1 MTSRVSGQQQL
12 QQGID
17 AMQLSF
23 SAEQQA
29 QMLAYVALLQKWNST
44 YNLTALRDEASM
56 ISHHVLDS
64 LSLMPHLDPSKR
76 LIDVGSGG
84 GMPGIL
90 CAISYPEMDMT
101 LLDANRKKT
110 TFLQQVVIELG
121 LSNVQVKSCR
131 VETLA
136 DQSYEIV
143 TSRAFAE
150 LADFVT
156 LTRELIHPQG
166 EWLAMK
172 GMYPKEEIDRL
183 PEWVEVT
190 AVKSLSVPAVAAERH
205 LVCMQKRETP

>member
-1 MTSRVSGQQQL
+1 MTSQVSGQQQL

-17 AMQLSF
+17 AMNLSF
-23 SAEQQA
+23 SEEQQA

-76 LIDVGSGG
+76 MIDVGSGG

-90 CAISYPEMDMT
+90 CAISYPEMDIT

-121 LSNVQVKSCR
+121 LTNVQVKSCR

-150 LADFVT
+150 LADFVN

-166 EWLAMK
+166 KWLAMK
-172 GMYPKEEIDRL
+172 GMYPKQEIDRL
-183 PEWVEVT
+183 PDWAEVT
-190 AVKSLSVPAVAAERH
+190 AVRALSVPAVAAERH
-205 LVCMQKRETP
+205 LVFMQKKEAL

>member
-1 MTSRVSGQQQL
+1 MISSKQQL
-12 QQGID
+12 QQGIAAMNLAFSD
-17 AMQLSF
+17 A
-23 SAEQQA
+23 QQA

-64 LSLMPHLDPSKR
+64 LSLMPHLDSSKR

-121 LSNVQVKSCR
+121 LKNVQVQSCR
-131 VETLA
+131 VESLA

-150 LADFVT
+150 LVDFVT
-156 LTRELIHPQG
+156 LTKGLIHPQG
-166 EWLAMK
+166 EWIAMK

-183 PEWVEVT
+183 PDWVEVT
-190 AVKSLSVPAVAAERH
+190 AVKALSVPAVAAERH
-205 LVCMQKRETP
+205 LVCMQKKDAP

>member
-17 AMQLSF
+17 AMNLSF
-23 SAEQQA
+23 SVEQQEK
-29 QMLAYVALLQKWNST
+29 MLAYVALLQKWNST

-150 LADFVT
+150 LADFVN

-166 EWLAMK
+166 IWLAMK
-172 GMYPKEEIDRL
+172 GMYPKEEIERL
-183 PEWVEVT
+183 PDWVEVT
-190 AVKSLSVPAVAAERH
+190 AVKALSVPAVAAERH
-205 LVCMQKRETP
+205 LVCMQKRETR

>member
-1 MTSRVSGQQQL
+1 MSAQQQL
-12 QQGID
+12 KQGIA
-17 AMQLSF
+17 AMGLSF
-23 SAEQQA
+23 SDEQQA

-90 CAISYPEMDMT
+90 CAISYPDMDMT

-110 TFLQQVVIELG
+110 AFLQQVVIELG
-121 LSNVQVKSCR
+121 LRNVLVKSCR

-136 DQSYEIV
+136 DQSYDIV

-166 EWLAMK
+166 VWLAMK
-172 GMYPKEEIDRL
+172 GVYPQEEIDRL
-183 PEWVEVT
+183 PDWVAVT
-190 AVKSLSVPAVAAERH
+190 AVTPLSVPAVAAERH
-205 LVCMQKRETP
+205 LVCLHKKETR

>member
-12 QQGID
+12 QQGIA
-17 AMQLSF
+17 AMNLSF
-23 SAEQQA
+23 SDEQQA
-29 QMLAYVALLQKWNST
+29 QMLAYVAMLQKWNST

-121 LSNVQVKSCR
+121 LTNVQVKSCR

-150 LADFVT
+150 LIDFVT
-156 LTRELIHPQG
+156 LTKGLIHPQG
-166 EWLAMK
+166 EWIAMK

-190 AVKSLSVPAVAAERH
+190 AVKALSVPAVAAERH
-205 LVCMQKRETP
+205 LVCMQKKETL

>member
-1 MTSRVSGQQQL
+1 MSGQQQL